1 MPPFPF
7 LVAVKF
13 KYDAMRDDEI
23 SLMKGAIVTIMEKS
37 ADGWWRGECGQNKV
51 GWFPSNY
58 VQELYDM
65 HSNTPQQVPSESIH
79 RPFRFTFFHG
89 F

>member
-1 MPPFPF
+1 
-7 LVAVKF
+7 
-13 KYDAMRDDEI
+13 MRDDEI

-37 ADGWWRGECGQNKV
+37 PDGWWRGECGQGKV

-65 HSNTPQQVPSESIH
+65 HSNTPQQVPSESRGGARAVLIACCLC
-79 RPFRFTFFHG
+79 RSGVNISSF
-89 F
+89 

>member
-1 MPPFPF
+1 M
-7 LVAVKF
+7 KF

-37 ADGWWRGECGQNKV
+37 PDGWWRGECGQGV
-51 GWFPSNY
+51 IGWFPSNY

-65 HSNTPQQVPSESIH
+65 HSNTPQQVPSKQLFLL
-79 RPFRFTFFHG
+79 RPIVASFDRDL
-89 F
+89 

>member
-1 MPPFPF
+1 
-7 LVAVKF
+7 
-13 KYDAMRDDEI
+13 MRDDEI

-37 ADGWWRGECGQNKV
+37 PDGWWRGECGQGKV

-65 HSNTPQQVPSESIH
+65 HSNTPQQVPSECGGSTRAVVIS
-79 RPFRFTFFHG
+79 FQLDSQKMICMLQ
-89 F
+89 

>member
-1 MPPFPF
+1 
-7 LVAVKF
+7 
-13 KYDAMRDDEI
+13 MRDDEI

-37 ADGWWRGECGQNKV
+37 PDGWWRGECGQGKV

-65 HSNTPQQVPSESIH
+65 HSNTPQQVPSKNSGTI
-79 RPFRFTFFHG
+79 RKLT
-89 F
+89 